1 MVYVSNG
8 QVVDSRSQAPW
19 SLSSI
24 IQFFW
29 GIVEFISFFFRT
41 LFNPAGAEYKR
52 TGSQSSWGRPDDGR
66 GPPGDEEG
74 KRLLSKAGGWTCVHK
89 VMCKNSKK
97 MGKL

>member
-66 GPPGDEEG
+66 GPPGVP
-74 KRLLSKAGGWTCVHK
+74 RR
-89 VMCKNSKK
+89 K
-97 MGKL
+97 MGRINHGGGGPPPPPMSGG

>member
-1 MVYVSNG
+1 MFLMESG
-8 QVVDSRSQAPW
+8 RQVVDSRSQAPW

-24 IQFFW
+24 IRFFW

-66 GPPGDEEG
+66 GPPGVP
-74 KRLLSKAGGWTCVHK
+74 RR
-89 VMCKNSKK
+89 K
-97 MGKL
+97 MGRINHGGGGPAPPPMSGG

>member
-8 QVVDSRSQAPW
+8 QVVDSRSQTPW

-29 GIVEFISFFFRT
+29 GIVEFVCFFCRT

-66 GPPGDEEG
+66 GPPGVPRRNMG
-74 KRLLSKAGGWTCVHK
+74 RINHGGGGPAAPP
-89 VMCKNSKK
+89 MS
-97 MGKL
+97 GG